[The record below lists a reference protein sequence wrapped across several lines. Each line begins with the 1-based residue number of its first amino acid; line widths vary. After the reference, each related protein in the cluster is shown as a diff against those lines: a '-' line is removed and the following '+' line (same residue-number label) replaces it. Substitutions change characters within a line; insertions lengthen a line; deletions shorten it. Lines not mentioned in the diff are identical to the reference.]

1 MCDYTGYILGF
12 VSSYVFYNHQL
23 HRQTPCRHLQTP
35 SRHQQTPP
43 RHPSDIIQTPF
54 RHSTNAFYGHFGFY
68 QSISLNPPYNT
79 SGTPETP
86 IDTHRHP
93 RHPLYSLQ
101 TTSRHPPDALYSHR
115 WCPNKIVQCTLH
127 MPQTWYIALE
137 LFNYQCVRRRSP
149 QICTVCNSVTF
160 VKILIRMNV
169 RIYSYQQSYTNEY
182 PNIFILF
189 F

>member
-137 LFNYQCVRRRSP
+137 LFNYQCVR
-149 QICTVCNSVTF
+149 VCVWGGELENWGD
-160 VKILIRMNV
+160 
-169 RIYSYQQSYTNEY
+169 
-182 PNIFILF
+182 
-189 F
+189 

>member
-1 MCDYTGYILGF
+1 MFFCQKVRLTPRTWGLKILTISGNLSDLGALGENQMCDYTGYILGF

-23 HRQTPCRHLQTP
+23 HPQTPCRHLQTP

-86 IDTHRHP
+86 IDTHRHH

-127 MPQTWYIALE
+127 MP
-137 LFNYQCVRRRSP
+137 
-149 QICTVCNSVTF
+149 
-160 VKILIRMNV
+160 
-169 RIYSYQQSYTNEY
+169 
-182 PNIFILF
+182 
-189 F
+189 